1 MGVISAAL
9 LVVLSSP
16 QGTDAAPSQAPPPL
30 GRAARAPAPAPDQQQ
45 QQQRLGV
52 EFDPRTGWPRTAP
65 PAPRSGPEALPAPA
79 GELRADGGRAPAPM
93 PGVQS
98 SGVPSPLQ
106 RAFQVVQSPAAFAAL
121 EGVAVRWRI
130 TVYGPQGEVLGAR
143 ELTQT
148 ADLAHAD
155 RDRLEHADGRTCGR
169 IGREVFAERHGAPW
183 PTLVPAA
190 THELALFGLLL
201 RTPWAFAD
209 NQRFDELGADT
220 VVHGGET
227 LARVRLQ
234 RHTDDAPLGP
244 VPQAAPA
251 DQFVLWCDPASR
263 LPRELEYTLAA
274 SGQSRRVRFEDWRA
288 VPDEGGPQ
296 LPFRRVFVDAQGR
309 ATTVLEI
316 VSLKAGVDVGERE
329 FRLH

>member
-9 LVVLSSP
+9 LVVISSP
-16 QGTDAAPSQAPPPL
+16 QGTDAAPPSQAP
-30 GRAARAPAPAPDQQQ
+30 GRAAQ

-65 PAPRSGPEALPAPA
+65 PAPRAVPEAPPAPA
-79 GELRADGGRAPAPM
+79 AEVRADGGRANAPV
-93 PGVQS
+93 PGASAPGAQS
-98 SGVPSPLQ
+98 SGMQSPLQ

-130 TVYGPQGEVLGAR
+130 TVYGPQGETLGAR

-169 IGREVFAERHGAPW
+169 MGREVFAERQGAPW
-183 PTLVPAA
+183 PTLVPSAA
-190 THELALFGLLL
+190 HELALFGLLL

-209 NQRFDELGADT
+209 NQRFDELGTDT
-220 VVHGGET
+220 AVRGGET

-234 RHTDDAPLGP
+234 RHTDDAALGP
-244 VPQAAPA
+244 VPQATPD

-309 ATTVLEI
+309 TTTVLEI
-316 VSLKAGVDVGERE
+316 VSLKTGVDVGERE

>member
-1 MGVISAAL
+1 M
-9 LVVLSSP
+9 
-16 QGTDAAPSQAPPPL
+16 
-30 GRAARAPAPAPDQQQ
+30 
-45 QQQRLGV
+45 
-52 EFDPRTGWPRTAP
+52 
-65 PAPRSGPEALPAPA
+65 
-79 GELRADGGRAPAPM
+79 RADGGRAAAAAP
-93 PGVQS
+93 GAL
-98 SGVPSPLQ
+98 SPLQ
-106 RAFQVVQSPAAFAAL
+106 RAFEVVQSPAAFAAL

-130 TVYGPQGEVLGAR
+130 TVYGPQGEALGAR

-169 IGREVFAERHGAPW
+169 IGGEVFAERQGAPW
-183 PTLVPAA
+183 PTLAPAA

-201 RTPWAFAD
+201 RTPWVFAD
-209 NQRFDELGADT
+209 RQRFDELGTDT
-220 VVHGGET
+220 VVRGGEP

-234 RHTDDAPLGP
+234 RHTDDAALGP
-244 VPQAAPA
+244 VPQTAPV

-329 FRLH
+329 FRLR